1 MWRSLC
7 WLTLT
12 VCVNATRP
20 AYSQEPVPKTAE
32 PVSHNFFSG
41 TITIANPDSITVV
54 RKGLGKDS
62 VTRTF
67 IVDSATTIEG
77 RLRVKAK
84 VTVRFAAGENGD
96 RAVHIIVR

>member
-1 MWRSLC
+1 MLC
-7 WLTLT
+7 
-12 VCVNATRP
+12 VYAPYP
-20 AYSQEPVPKTAE
+20 AYSQQPVPKTAE
-32 PVSHNFFSG
+32 PESHNFFSG
-41 TITIANPDSITVV
+41 TITSLSPDRITVV

-67 IVDSATTIEG
+67 VVDAATTIEG

-84 VTVRFAAGENGD
+84 VTVRFAQGENGE